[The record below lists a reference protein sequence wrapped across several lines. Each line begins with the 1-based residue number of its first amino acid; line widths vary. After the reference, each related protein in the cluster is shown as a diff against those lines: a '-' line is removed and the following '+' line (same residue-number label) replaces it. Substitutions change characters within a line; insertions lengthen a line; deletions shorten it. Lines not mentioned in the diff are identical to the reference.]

1 MTKRSRIG
9 IGHDTHRLAPGGPLQ
24 LGGVRIDHD
33 QHLVGH
39 SDADVLLH
47 AVTDALLGALSLGD
61 IGQWFPD
68 TARENQGRDSAD
80 FVRTALQEV
89 RQAGYEIANLDCIV
103 FAQQPKLS
111 AHKPHIC
118 RRLAELLGVSEGD
131 VNVKAKTGE
140 SVGTIGRGEAMA
152 AQCVVLLQAPSA
164 GEPPAVQ

>member
-1 MTKRSRIG
+1 MTRRSRIG

-24 LGGVRIDHD
+24 LGGVRIEYD
-33 QHLVGH
+33 QHLVGQ

-68 TARENQGRDSAD
+68 TAAENRGRDSSD
-80 FVRTALQEV
+80 FVRTAMQQV
-89 RQAGYEIANLDCIV
+89 HQAGYEVVNLDCIV
-103 FAQQPKLS
+103 FAQQPNLS
-111 AHKPHIC
+111 AHKPQIC
-118 RRLAELLGVSEGD
+118 RRLAELLGVHEGD

-152 AQCVVLLQAPSA
+152 AQCVVLLQSRSA
-164 GEPPAVQ
+164 GDAPAD